1 MTTEIHKNYMI
12 VSSID
17 SMGQLMS
24 CSIPEEKDIAAVVI
38 NTDAEFQIN
47 EDGKKYLENSGFLTI
62 LYSTDFSK
70 FSDCQPHFRSPY
82 ASDR

>member
-24 CSIPEEKDIAAVVI
+24 CSIPEEKDIAAVFAVKRG
-38 NTDAEFQIN
+38 A
-47 EDGKKYLENSGFLTI
+47 
-62 LYSTDFSK
+62 
-70 FSDCQPHFRSPY
+70 
-82 ASDR
+82 AA